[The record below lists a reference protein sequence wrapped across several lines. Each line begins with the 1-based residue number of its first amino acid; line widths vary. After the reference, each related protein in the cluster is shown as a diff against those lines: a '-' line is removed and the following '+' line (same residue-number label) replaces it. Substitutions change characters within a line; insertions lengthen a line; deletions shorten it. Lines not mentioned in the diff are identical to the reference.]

1 MVSSSSLPVCACL
14 CVCVCVCVCV
24 YYACIHTYVCIVH
37 TCIHTSPHTHI
48 HIRTHIHMHT
58 TIYANTHAHT
68 YITRTLRTYARL
80 KDRTTTIG
88 QACIPQQRYG
98 SLGPTT
104 HAIQLASHI
113 TRQANTRVCR
123 QHNNHQ
129 LEAAL
134 ARQDGQTQDSSQ
146 GARGARK
153 LPADARHTLAGLL
166 ALFHAHALDKQDVRG
181 PGPCAPPGDCLF
193 FALCCMAS
201 SLPCCA
207 LPLLC
212 PVVHCN
218 PCIACITCIISKPHL
233 QPLQP
238 LHH

>member
-1 MVSSSSLPVCACL
+1 MHAYIRTYVLYIHA
-14 CVCVCVCVCV
+14 
-24 YYACIHTYVCIVH
+24 YTHHHTHTYTYAH
-37 TCIHTSPHTHI
+37 TYTCTQRFMQTRTHI
-48 HIRTHIHMHT
+48 HILHGRWAQTQDS
-58 TIYANTHAHT
+58 A
-68 YITRTLRTYARL
+68 
-80 KDRTTTIG
+80 DRTTTIG

-193 FALCCMAS
+193 FALFGMAS